1 MPWFYV
7 DDAFHTH
14 PKLRR
19 CGLEAVGLW
28 AVSGSL
34 SVGYLTDGFVDEDY
48 VKRWPHGLLLA
59 HRLVDAG
66 LWEPSQRNGENGW
79 SFHDWEQ
86 FQLTRS
92 TVESKRDKWRKTKAR
107 QRLSIVD
114 TAVESTVD
122 SPRAGSASAG
132 TRPEAPSGASAR
144 APTGA
149 HAREP
154 APSAATSA
162 NGARGAIPDWTQ
174 QIADCELCDDNGMR
188 KPDHAFTCDHID
200 RTETHRNGSAAVREA
215 LNEAKAKK
223 ANQTE
228 APW

>member
-28 AVSGSL
+28 TVSGSL
-34 SVGYLTDGFVDEDY
+34 SAGYLTDGFVDEDY

-66 LWEPSQRNGENGW
+66 LWEPAERDGENGW

-86 FQLTRS
+86 FQPTRS

-107 QRLSIVD
+107 QRLSTVD
-114 TAVESTVD
+114 TPVD
-122 SPRAGSASAG
+122 SPRAGSAPAG
-132 TRPEAPSGASAR
+132 TCAEAPSGASGRAPAGAR
-144 APTGA
+144 A
-149 HAREP
+149 RETSP
-154 APSAATSA
+154 GAATSA
-162 NGARGAIPDWTQ
+162 ESARGANTNYDWTE
-174 QIADCELCDDNGMR
+174 IANCDLCDDEGYRKNGMV
-188 KPDHAFTCDHID
+188 CDHID
-200 RTETHRNGSAAVREA
+200 RRFTATHGAKAVRETMGW
-215 LNEAKAKK
+215 K
-223 ANQTE
+223 T
-228 APW
+228 